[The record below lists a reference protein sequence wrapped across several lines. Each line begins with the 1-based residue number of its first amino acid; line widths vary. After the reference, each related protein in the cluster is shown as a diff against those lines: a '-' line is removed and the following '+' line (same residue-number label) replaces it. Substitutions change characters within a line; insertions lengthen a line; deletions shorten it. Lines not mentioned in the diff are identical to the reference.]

1 MHPVKTSQQIN
12 QIIYSQTPTR
22 CRLGKIKNFK
32 SEFLKINL
40 KYYKFKLTFPCISLI
55 MSDVEH
61 LFMCLLAIHTSQNGC
76 DPKICKQ

>member
-40 KYYKFKLTFPCISLI
+40 KYYKFKLTFPK
-55 MSDVEH
+55 
-61 LFMCLLAIHTSQNGC
+61 NGSM
-76 DPKICKQ
+76 I